1 MFSRKLD
8 SRHVLIPYPIIK
20 NGSILRGITCFH
32 DPSYVVLHV
41 STNDCVETHHDVVV
55 NELIHLRNYIEEQT
69 VKSLSEPIM
78 RMDKQIAAQNE
89 VCKILRFLDID
100 ILNNLNIMGKHL
112 GKAALE

>member
-1 MFSRKLD
+1 M
-8 SRHVLIPYPIIK
+8 
-20 NGSILRGITCFH
+20 GSILRGITCFH

-41 STNDCVETHHDVVV
+41 STNDCVETRHDVVV
-55 NELIHLRNYIEEQT
+55 NELIHLRNYIEEQ
-69 VKSLSEPIM
+69 VLDCKVILSEPIM